1 MANLIYVEVAYA
13 SVDKQTIKEVTVATG
28 ATIRQVVDESG
39 ILSEFPEID
48 LDKNRVGIFS
58 EKKNLQD
65 IVEEGDRI
73 EIYRPLLIS
82 AKETRRKRATA
93 SAKGALAKPE

>member
-13 SVDKQTIKEVTVATG
+13 RVDKQTIKEVTVATG

-73 EIYRPLLIS
+73 EIYRALLIS
-82 AKETRRKRATA
+82 AKEARRKRATA
-93 SAKGALAKPE
+93 SAKGTLTKQK